1 LWWALHRPETFALS
15 AFAVGMTTF
24 IGLGPFYEVVQSFLL
39 GDQDY
44 SLSTQLGVAAAVRAG
59 VAVLAIGLAVL
70 SIRAEDDDATWSPS
84 LARAALVVSALAAA
98 FAITTVVG
106 VLVTDT
112 PHVPGFTAPSP

>member
-1 LWWALHRPETFALS
+1 MERASSALVERITLAARERLPVAIAHHGFNASRVTGFAT
-15 AFAVGMTTF
+15 ADT
-24 IGLGPFYEVVQSFLL
+24 
-39 GDQDY
+39 
-44 SLSTQLGVAAAVRAG
+44 AARAG